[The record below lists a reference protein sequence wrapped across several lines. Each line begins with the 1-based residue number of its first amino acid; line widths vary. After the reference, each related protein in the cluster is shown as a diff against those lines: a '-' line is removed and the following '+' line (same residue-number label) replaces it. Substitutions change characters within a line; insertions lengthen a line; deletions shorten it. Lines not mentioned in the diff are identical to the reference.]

1 MFDSLTMIDPA
12 ADQSALIERIAEL
25 EGVKSAAAAG
35 QARAA
40 AALDRARRAAEAE
53 AGMPAARRGRGV
65 ANEVALAR
73 RDSPARGSRHLGF
86 AKALVNEMPHTL
98 AALECG
104 MLSEWRATLIVRESA
119 CLEVEDRRALDAE
132 LCGDP
137 AGLDGMGDARVAA
150 AAKAI
155 AYRLDPHA
163 VVDRAAKAENE
174 RTVTIRP
181 APDTM
186 TYLTAL
192 LPVAQ
197 GVSVYAAL
205 RREADTRS
213 DGRSRGQVMAD
224 TLVERVTGRDAK
236 VPTPIAV
243 NLVLSDETLLG
254 GDSAPADIC
263 GYGPIPAAVARAMV
277 ARTVV
282 DRRSRATLRRLYAHP
297 RTGALMSMESRA
309 RLFPRGLAAFIEMR
323 DQRCRTP
330 YCDAP
335 IRHRDHAHPW
345 AEGGPTTANNGLG
358 RASAATTPRKH
369 AGWRVST
376 SIDEN
381 HTHTAE
387 FTTPTGR
394 RYRSGA
400 PPRMPGITIS
410 DVEIRIGVAL
420 ARHAAILA
428 GEVLDIDDLTAIDAD
443 PVATVEVGTQMFSD
457 EFRVHLRLRPLQL
470 VDVRQLGHARDH
482 VPQREGSRTGRRV
495 DQYRP
500 E

>member
-1 MFDSLTMIDPA
+1 MFDDLAAVDPA

-25 EGVKSAAAAG
+25 ERIKSAAAAG

-40 AALDRARRAAEAE
+40 AALDTARREAE
-53 AGMPAARRGRGV
+53 AAAGVPAAQRGRGL
-65 ANEVALAR
+65 ASEIALAR
-73 RDSPARGSRHLGF
+73 RDAPVRGSRHLGF
-86 AKALVNEMPHTL
+86 AKALVLEMPHTL

-104 MLSEWRATLIVRESA
+104 TLSEWRATLIVRESA
-119 CLEVEDRRALDAE
+119 CLDVEDRRTLDAE
-132 LCGDP
+132 LCADP
-137 AGLDGMGDARVAA
+137 ARLNGMGDARVAA

-163 VVDRAAKAENE
+163 VVERAAKAENE

-205 RREADTRS
+205 RREADTRY

-224 TLVERVTGRDAK
+224 TLVERVTGHDAT

-254 GDSAPADIC
+254 GDSAPAEIC

-277 ARTVV
+277 SGAVAN
-282 DRRSRATLRRLYAHP
+282 RRSRATLRRLYAHP
-297 RTGALMSMESRA
+297 RGGALVAMESRA
-309 RLFPRGLAAFIEMR
+309 RLFPRGLSAFIELR

-335 IRHRDHAHPW
+335 IRHRDHAQPW
-345 AEGGPTTANNGLG
+345 AEGGPTTADNGLG
-358 RASAATTPRKH
+358 LCERCNYTKEG
-369 AGWRVST
+369 AGWRAST
-376 SIDEN
+376 STDET

-387 FTTPTGR
+387 FTTPTGKI
-394 RYRSGA
+394 YRSGA
-400 PPRMPGITIS
+400 PPRAPTIMFG
-410 DVEIRIGVAL
+410 DFEFRIGIAL
-420 ARHAAILA
+420 PQHAA
-428 GEVLDIDDLTAIDAD
+428 
-443 PVATVEVGTQMFSD
+443 
-457 EFRVHLRLRPLQL
+457 
-470 VDVRQLGHARDH
+470 
-482 VPQREGSRTGRRV
+482 
-495 DQYRP
+495 
-500 E
+500 